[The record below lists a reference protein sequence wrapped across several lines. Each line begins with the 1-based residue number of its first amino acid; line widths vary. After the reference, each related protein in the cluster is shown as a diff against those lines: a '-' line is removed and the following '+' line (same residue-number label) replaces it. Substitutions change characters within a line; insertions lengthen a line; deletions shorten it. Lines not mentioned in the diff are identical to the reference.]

1 MSSNKNNNSAFLAD
15 FSPNRYEVDE
25 RSLFPTKIQNQS
37 IRGQITFGIQLQT
50 SPSKSNRR
58 EIQSKTETQLEKTHP
73 NNESNHTNQ
82 YNEAKE
88 KL

>member
-1 MSSNKNNNSAFLAD
+1 MSSKKNNSAIVAD
-15 FSPNRYEVDE
+15 FSPYRYEVDE

-58 EIQSKTETQLEKTHP
+58 EIQSKTETQLKKTHP
-73 NNESNHTNQ
+73 NSGSNHTNQ